1 MAEVG
6 NVDLRRKTNY
16 LIVDNSFFF
25 FLFFLYNHTIV
36 KQIYI

>member
-25 FLFFLYNHTIV
+25 SYSFYITI
-36 KQIYI
+36 Q